1 MPTPRHWH
9 CWLYT
14 VLLFSLREAASGHR
28 LFQWQWIFPQKLL
41 WQLLDFHCQW
51 GCECSV
57 IHHHQT
63 SAEELDLEPSLYS
76 HNRPWPMNVFY
87 LLKMIAALANVLA
100 SVDGMDYNQA
110 RRYVDYAA
118 GFLPMIHQ
126 FMSVLM

>member
-1 MPTPRHWH
+1 
-9 CWLYT
+9 
-14 VLLFSLREAASGHR
+14 
-28 LFQWQWIFPQKLL
+28 
-41 WQLLDFHCQW
+41 
-51 GCECSV
+51 
-57 IHHHQT
+57 
-63 SAEELDLEPSLYS
+63 
-76 HNRPWPMNVFY
+76 MNVFY